1 MVCWLFG
8 RLAARLV
15 FLLNVFLFLQRL
27 RERSGS
33 NLATFQLEVGVVDW
47 NCSICVCSSSRIS
60 SKSSSRTNKAKQAN
74 LDDADVLSE
83 LVRLTDRRLTNIE
96 VSWLVG
102 LVTAFPAN
110 IVVPNSNNGNTNVA
124 RKPTTETTTA
134 TTWQLQVV

>member
-1 MVCWLFG
+1 V
-8 RLAARLV
+8 
-15 FLLNVFLFLQRL
+15 Q
-27 RERSGS
+27 
-33 NLATFQLEVGVVDW
+33 QQQK
-47 NCSICVCSSSRIS
+47 SSRIS